1 MNSTDGRETHFIKK
15 IMVINFL
22 IPFIIFL
29 YTQIFFN
36 IYNPYMPFGFWER
49 IALGSFKN
57 IFSIIFITVCTPCA
71 VLIGYFLNPVK
82 KALKDISL
90 IEKAKRRIFTL
101 PIVVSLV
108 YMCGFLSGPLVA
120 YNVDMGVALND
131 FKYVFSVAF
140 FSGFYGVIFSILMT
154 DDILFDIKRLYGIHT
169 FSDKDTKIPINLK
182 LIIAI
187 VSVGAF
193 IWSLTQYIAY
203 YYLKKGEQVD
213 TGDLFL
219 NMTIN
224 FLIVLSTGSV
234 LIWLI
239 GKNIMDMIKY
249 IRTSVDEI
257 IKGKGDLTRR
267 INIVSFDEMGLLT
280 SDFNRLFLYLGN
292 MIGNIS
298 KIAMKLE
305 NSKNILSASIDKN
318 KEIFESFIKSIG
330 EIIGGIEND
339 FEQTNK
345 LDEISTMIQE
355 SALSITDSVEK
366 QQHAVQYSSSSTE
379 EMGANIRSVTNIA
392 KEANSNIFNL
402 LAEIAQTKK
411 DLNNSIKAINTIN
424 SSSANL
430 LDYLKSI
437 SDISERV
444 KLLAINASIEAARA
458 GKSGEGFAVVAIEVR
473 KLSESSSN
481 SVKNIET
488 KINEM
493 NAVIST
499 GTELINS
506 TAKTLEVIFKKIE
519 KTAQIIE
526 EITTSMIEQTIGTQ
540 TIEKSVTDV
549 LESASKLV
557 NLAQNSKEQS
567 DNLKEI
573 SEYFI
578 SNSKKIYSL
587 TGEQR
592 DKNQNLIEV
601 NQDLTN
607 AALSINSSFAEL
619 EKILSEFKIK

>member
-1 MNSTDGRETHFIKK
+1 
-15 IMVINFL
+15 
-22 IPFIIFL
+22 
-29 YTQIFFN
+29 
-36 IYNPYMPFGFWER
+36 
-49 IALGSFKN
+49 
-57 IFSIIFITVCTPCA
+57 
-71 VLIGYFLNPVK
+71 
-82 KALKDISL
+82 
-90 IEKAKRRIFTL
+90 
-101 PIVVSLV
+101 
-108 YMCGFLSGPLVA
+108 
-120 YNVDMGVALND
+120 
-131 FKYVFSVAF
+131 
-140 FSGFYGVIFSILMT
+140 
-154 DDILFDIKRLYGIHT
+154 
-169 FSDKDTKIPINLK
+169 
-182 LIIAI
+182 
-187 VSVGAF
+187 F

-213 TGDLFL
+213 TGDLFF

-298 KIAMKLE
+298 EIAMKLE
-305 NSKNILSASIDKN
+305 NSKNILSVSIEKN

-330 EIIGGIEND
+330 EIISGIEND

-345 LDEISTMIQE
+345 LDEISTRIQE

-493 NAVIST
+493 NVVIST

-557 NLAQNSKEQS
+557 NLAQNSKEES
-567 DNLKEI
+567 DNLKNI

>member
-1 MNSTDGRETHFIKK
+1 
-15 IMVINFL
+15 
-22 IPFIIFL
+22 
-29 YTQIFFN
+29 
-36 IYNPYMPFGFWER
+36 
-49 IALGSFKN
+49 
-57 IFSIIFITVCTPCA
+57 
-71 VLIGYFLNPVK
+71 
-82 KALKDISL
+82 
-90 IEKAKRRIFTL
+90 
-101 PIVVSLV
+101 
-108 YMCGFLSGPLVA
+108 
-120 YNVDMGVALND
+120 
-131 FKYVFSVAF
+131 
-140 FSGFYGVIFSILMT
+140 
-154 DDILFDIKRLYGIHT
+154 
-169 FSDKDTKIPINLK
+169 
-182 LIIAI
+182 
-187 VSVGAF
+187 
-193 IWSLTQYIAY
+193 
-203 YYLKKGEQVD
+203 
-213 TGDLFL
+213 
-219 NMTIN
+219 MTIN

-298 KIAMKLE
+298 EIAMKLE
-305 NSKNILSASIDKN
+305 NSKNILSVSIEKN

-330 EIIGGIEND
+330 EIISGIEND

-345 LDEISTMIQE
+345 LDEISTRIQE

-493 NAVIST
+493 NVVIST

-557 NLAQNSKEQS
+557 NLAQNSKEES
-567 DNLKEI
+567 DNLKNI